1 MLRSCGNTST
11 VLTIK
16 YYRVDR
22 VHSTYHL
29 DTGVYQRQGRYRFTS
44 SGIWLPFSIS
54 LLMYGRCTTTAFLVI
69 SLAGTA
75 SSNSKARTS
84 VKTSA
89 FILRDWVSHR
99 NRDANEKRTDSTR
112 EKRYPM
118 HDRGPPR
125 KLIRFPHTPGTL
137 CAASGTFS
145 HRSGLNPHRQH
156 HKPTRHTLLL
166 TGTHGRPRPRGPSP
180 Y

>member
-99 NRDANEKRTDSTR
+99 NRDANEKGLTL
-112 EKRYPM
+112 
-118 HDRGPPR
+118 RGR
-125 KLIRFPHTPGTL
+125 
-137 CAASGTFS
+137 SGTRCTTEAHQGSSSDFPT
-145 HRSGLNPHRQH
+145 HRGHSARPPGRS
-156 HKPTRHTLLL
+156 PTAQA
-166 TGTHGRPRPRGPSP
+166 
-180 Y
+180 